1 MAKRNLFEE
10 LKQGLQDIQ
19 DHQGGKITLKTH
31 QIETPQPLEI
41 TPDEIISLRNRL
53 NLSRA
58 VFASF
63 LRVNLRTLEKW
74 EQGYSRPNEQAT
86 TLIKM
91 VEQYPDTIE
100 RLSKLH

>member
-10 LKQGLQDIQ
+10 LKQGIQDIQ
-19 DHQGGKITLKTH
+19 DHQEAKITLKTH
-31 QIETPQPLEI
+31 PIEPLQALEI
-41 TPDEIISLRNRL
+41 SPREIISLRKKL

-100 RLSKLH
+100 RLARLH